1 MLRQR
6 EIMKMSEKVQ
16 PQPSAVTAGVF
27 LKIGCKSKP
36 T

>member
-16 PQPSAVTAGVF
+16 PQPSAVTAGVLF
-27 LKIGCKSKP
+27 IFKDRL
-36 T
+36 